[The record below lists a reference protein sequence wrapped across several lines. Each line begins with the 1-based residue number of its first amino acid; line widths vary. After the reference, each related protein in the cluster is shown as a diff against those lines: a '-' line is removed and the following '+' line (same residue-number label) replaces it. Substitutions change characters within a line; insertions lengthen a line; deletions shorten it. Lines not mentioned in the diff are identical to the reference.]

1 MAKKKKKYKNRLD
14 RNKKLYNKYVSVPVK
29 NKTNKIIIVFFV
41 CSILINIVLGIGIF
55 TGLIGKEKIKEI
67 PKIEEK
73 EIVPDNYLFLG
84 DSITE
89 YYDLGKYFIDLPVVN
104 SGISGD
110 TTDDILSN
118 MKERVYDYN
127 PSKIFLLIGT
137 NDLEIDKSVDE
148 VVDDIKE
155 IVKGIKDNRPKAEI
169 YIESVYPVNS
179 DINEDL
185 VDKRENEDIIAIN
198 EELEEYAE
206 EENLTYIDI
215 YNLLVTEDGVLN
227 TEYTKDGL
235 HLNDKGYDVV
245 TKTLEKYLK

>member
-148 VVDDIKE
+148 IVDDIKE
-155 IVKGIKDNRPKAEI
+155 IVKGIKDNRPEAEI

>member
-148 VVDDIKE
+148 IVDDIKE
-155 IVKGIKDNRPKAEI
+155 IVKGIKDNRPEAEM

>member
-1 MAKKKKKYKNRLD
+1 MAKKKRKYKNRLD

-148 VVDDIKE
+148 IVDDIKE
-155 IVKGIKDNRPKAEI
+155 IVKGIKDNRPEAEI

>member
-1 MAKKKKKYKNRLD
+1 M
-14 RNKKLYNKYVSVPVK
+14 S
-29 NKTNKIIIVFFV
+29 
-41 CSILINIVLGIGIF
+41 
-55 TGLIGKEKIKEI
+55 
-67 PKIEEK
+67 
-73 EIVPDNYLFLG
+73 NYLFLG